1 MANETNYERIPF
13 NEIFKK
19 QITGG
24 LFLKKCLIIGG
35 EEFGPGREIKMGEL
49 LSGVDFYKRQ
59 GLDLAV
65 LPTDTSDKY
74 ILVGFF
80 TDTE

>member
-1 MANETNYERIPF
+1 MAGDTEYTKVAF

-19 QITGG
+19 QLNGG
-24 LFLKKCLIIGG
+24 LFLKKCLVIGG
-35 EEFGPGREIKMGEL
+35 EEFGPGLEIKKGEL

-65 LPTDTSDKY
+65 TPTEDPDKFVL
-74 ILVGFF
+74 IGFYA
-80 TDTE
+80 DNE